1 MGMVFGKHGVA
12 EPTYKVLR
20 SNLNGPV
27 LPYEIRQYGERL
39 AAETSYLYTDASST
53 SAPFRALASYIG
65 VFGTPQN
72 EGTTS
77 IAMTA
82 PVAMATSD
90 PTPIA
95 MTAPVA
101 MKTSSATDSSQMRT
115 MTFFLPA
122 EYTTL
127 QSVPKPTNPAV
138 SIRSIPAATGAVH
151 RFSGTMN
158 EQRTNEIALKL
169 AQQLREDGVE
179 SLTDEHVLLHREAW
193 GYDPPFTLPPFR
205 RNEVWINLSPQQ
217 VAQVM
222 NKAPASELN

>member
-1 MGMVFGKHGVA
+1 MGMVFGKNNVA
-12 EPTYKVLR
+12 EPSYKVLR
-20 SNLNGPV
+20 SSLNGPI

-39 AAETSYLYTDASST
+39 AAETSYLYTDPSST
-53 SAPFRALASYIG
+53 GAPFRALASYIG

-72 EGTTS
+72 EGTTA

-101 MKTSSATDSSQMRT
+101 MKTSTDSSQMRT

-138 SIRSIPAATGAVH
+138 SIRSIPATTGAVH
-151 RFSGTMN
+151 RFSGTMD

-179 SLTDEHVLLHREAW
+179 SLTDEHALLHREAW

-205 RNEVWINLSPQQ
+205 RNEVWIDLSHQQ
-217 VAQVM
+217 VAQLM

>member
-1 MGMVFGKHGVA
+1 MGMVFGKNNVA
-12 EPTYKVLR
+12 EPSYKVLR
-20 SNLNGPV
+20 SSLNGPI

-39 AAETSYLYTDASST
+39 AAETSYLYTDPSST
-53 SAPFRALASYIG
+53 GAPFRALASYIG

-72 EGTTS
+72 EGATA

-101 MKTSSATDSSQMRT
+101 MKTSTDSSQMRT

-127 QSVPKPTNPAV
+127 QSVPKPTNPTV
-138 SIRSIPAATGAVH
+138 SIRSIPATTGAVH
-151 RFSGTMN
+151 RFSGTMD

-179 SLTDEHVLLHREAW
+179 SLTDEHALLHREAW
-193 GYDPPFTLPPFR
+193 GYDPPFTLPSFR
-205 RNEVWINLSPQQ
+205 RNEVWIDLTHQQ
-217 VAQVM
+217 VAQLM